1 MSKWSTTSS
10 SWSRPAPPNSRP
22 PNSRRLRSSYYKN
35 DASVTLAR
43 ISHPRLG
50 ARDLFWEGHMS
61 AADGNWKITINTPM
75 GAQEVTASITT
86 SGDTFTG
93 KTSGRMGDSEVSGKV
108 DGDTLTWSA
117 NITQPMPMTLEF
129 TATVAGDAMTG
140 NVKLGAFGNA
150 PLSGVRA

>member
-1 MSKWSTTSS
+1 
-10 SWSRPAPPNSRP
+10 
-22 PNSRRLRSSYYKN
+22 
-35 DASVTLAR
+35 
-43 ISHPRLG
+43 
-50 ARDLFWEGHMS
+50 MS
-61 AADGNWKITINTPM
+61 AADGTWKITINTPM
-75 GAQEVTASITT
+75 GAQEVTAEITT

-117 NITQPMPMTLEF
+117 AITTPMPMTLEF

-150 PLSGVRA
+150 PLAGVRA